1 MDETQN
7 IIFTLDEVNQMLN
20 YLAEQ
25 PAKYSMDLINFIKTK
40 AQSQI
45 EQPTVDDEQV
55 ETKEE

>member
-1 MDETQN
+1 
-7 IIFTLDEVNQMLN
+7 MLN